1 MSIKAR
7 SWHKPIVCSL
17 ILLFFSALFLLLL
30 SANVQKNLD
39 HDEHQFVAGGVL
51 LSGEF
56 KLPYV
61 DYAYFH
67 MPNMTFL
74 YAGLFSVTDHL
85 LLSARIFSTIC
96 AWLTLVLVSYLAFGM
111 FRRLRLPLRLLVA
124 AGSVALLVTNPLFI
138 YTSGKSWNHDLSV
151 LLALLAFVCH
161 VKGARGEHGRRWAFL
176 SGLFVGLATGT
187 RLSFAPVILPFLGAF
202 LLYPDRTRHQ
212 KWFVLPL
219 LFGLGVLLGLLP
231 SLILFIMAPRQFLF
245 GNLEYARYNTLY
257 RQEVGFVAGDVSSV
271 AMTFGGKLKYLA
283 RYVVSTPGTLLL
295 LLAFLFFALS
305 LNAARIWRKPSRAFE
320 MALVLALIPFLLL
333 GSFAPTPAFF
343 QYFYAPIPFLW
354 LGVLYGVAS
363 FQEQKDKISWSLVLL
378 AQVVVIASAYGLKG
392 YENRGNLFK
401 PGEWLAVQAHQAG
414 LEISAEAGTSQVL
427 TLAPLFPLEGGSRIY
442 EEFATGSFAWRV
454 APFVPGEDR
463 KAVGLVAADDLNHFL
478 SAQSRVAIL
487 VGYEGSLEQSL
498 VSYAEE
504 SGYQPVELSTGKT
517 LWLLP

>member
-1 MSIKAR
+1 MSIKAQ
-7 SWHKPIVCSL
+7 SWHKPIVCIL

-39 HDEHQFVAGGVL
+39 HDEHQFIAGGVL
-51 LSGEF
+51 VSRELE
-56 KLPYV
+56 LPYV

-67 MPNMTFL
+67 MPNLAFL

-85 LLSARIFSTIC
+85 LLSARIFSTVC
-96 AWLTLVLVSYLAFGM
+96 AWLTLVLVSYLAFDM

-124 AGSVALLVTNPLFI
+124 AGSVVLLVTNPVFI
-138 YTSGKSWNHDLSV
+138 YTSGKSWNHDLSL

-161 VKGARGEHGRRWAFL
+161 VKGAGGGERRKRWAFL

-187 RLSFAPVILPFLGAF
+187 RLSFAPLILPFLGAF
-202 LLYPDRTRHQ
+202 LLYPNRTRHQ

-231 SLILFIMAPRQFLF
+231 SLVLFAMAPRQFLF

-257 RQEVGFVAGDVSSV
+257 RQEAGFVAGDVSNI

-283 RYVVSTPGTLLL
+283 RYVISTPGTLLL
-295 LLAFLFFALS
+295 LLAFLFFVLS
-305 LNAARIWRKPSRAFE
+305 LNITRIWRRPRRYFDITFT
-320 MALVLALIPFLLL
+320 LALIPFLLL

-363 FQEQKDKISWSLVLL
+363 FQEQADRIRWSFVLL
-378 AQVVVIASAYGLKG
+378 ACVIVIAGAYGLKG
-392 YENRGNLFK
+392 YENRGNLFE
-401 PGEWLAVQAHQAG
+401 PGEWLAVQVHQAG
-414 LEISAEAGTSQVL
+414 LEIGSEAGTAQVL

-442 EEFATGSFAWRV
+442 EEFATGSFGWRV
-454 APFVPGEDR
+454 APLVPGDDR
-463 KAVGLVAADDLNHFL
+463 RAVGLVNADDLTGFL
-478 SAQSRVAIL
+478 SAQPPAAIWARRQTL
-487 VGYEGSLEQSL
+487 PWVGRPDTRATALL
-498 VSYAEE
+498 L
-504 SGYQPVELSTGKT
+504 QPNQ
-517 LWLLP
+517 P